1 MTHIQ
6 DIIRALR
13 PYQWIKNVLVF
24 AGLFFSLSLFNGPL
38 VMKAVMGFLSFVFA
52 SSSVYLFND
61 IIDIKEDRLHP
72 VKKHRPIPAGRISRT
87 EAILLS
93 VTLFIL
99 AILIPVLMIN
109 YWFVGIIIA
118 YLLVNISYSFYLKRF
133 VILDVFMISIGFLL
147 RAMAGIVAIEV
158 KISPWIII
166 CTFLL
171 ALFLAL
177 GKRRGEFVE
186 LNDKAEKHRKSL
198 KGYSL
203 AFIDNLLGIVCAS
216 TIVTYALYTI
226 ADDTVERFQ
235 TQMLILTTPVVIYM
249 VFRYLYMLQYK
260 EMGEDPTKMIFNDR
274 PLIIGGLIWVVMV
287 GLIIYLK
294 LQLRFYL

>member
-6 DIIRALR
+6 DIIQALR

-24 AGLFFSLSLFNGPL
+24 AGLFFSLSIFNGPL
-38 VMKAVMGFLSFVFA
+38 VMKAALGFLSFIFA

-72 VKKHRPIPAGRISRT
+72 VKKHRPIPAGRISRP
-87 EAILLS
+87 EAIILS
-93 VTLFIL
+93 VTLFML

-109 YWFVGIIIA
+109 YVFVAIILA
-118 YLLVNISYSFYLKRF
+118 YMLVNISYSFYLKQF
-133 VILDVFMISIGFLL
+133 AILDVFMISIGFLL
-147 RAMAGIVAIEV
+147 RAIAGIVAIEV
-158 KISPWIII
+158 EISPWIVI

-171 ALFLAL
+171 ALFMAL

-186 LNDKAEKHRKSL
+186 LHDKAENHRKSL

-235 TQMLILTTPVVIYM
+235 TQMLILTTPVVIYL

-260 EMGEDPTKMIFNDR
+260 QMGEDPTRMIFNDKH
-274 PLIIGGLIWVVMV
+274 LMVGGLIWVLMV
-287 GLIIYLK
+287 GVIIYLK